1 MSRDGWAKATV
12 LADRGVIRLDGPEA
26 REFLQGLVSNDVRRV
41 GPERAIYAALLSPQ
55 GKYLFDF
62 IIAEHDGALLLDTE
76 AARLADLIRRLTMY
90 KLRAKVTVAD
100 ASGQFAVA
108 AAFGP
113 DTLASLGFDA
123 AAEAGSA
130 RAFAGSAGAFA
141 GGVATVDPRLASLG
155 GRLILPRDGV
165 EASFAAAN
173 LGPGTA
179 DEWDAWRLGLG
190 VPDSSRDILID
201 KSFLLESNFE
211 EMNGVDFN
219 KGCYVGQET
228 TTRSKFRGNVRKR
241 IFRVEAAEGTVPP
254 PGTPLMGA
262 GVEAGSL
269 REVGIMRSG
278 RNGQGLA
285 MVRLEELATAGGTL
299 TAEGISLRAIKPDWV
314 KIDEQ

>member
-12 LADRGVIRLDGPEA
+12 LADRGVIRLDGAEA
-26 REFLQGLVSNDVRRV
+26 RDFLQGLVSNDVRRV

-55 GKYLFDF
+55 GKFLFDF
-62 IIAEHDGALLLDTE
+62 IIMEHEGALLLDTE
-76 AARLADLIRRLTMY
+76 AARLADLVRRLTMY

-113 DTLASLGFDA
+113 AALASLGFEA
-123 AAEAGSA
+123 TAEAGSA
-130 RAFAGSAGAFA
+130 RPFA

-155 GRLILPRDGV
+155 GRLILPRDGA
-165 EASFAAAN
+165 EAAFAAAD
-173 LGPGTA
+173 LSAGTA
-179 DEWDAWRLGLG
+179 EEWDAWRLGLG
-190 VPDSSRDILID
+190 MPDSSRDILID

-241 IFRVEAAEGTVPP
+241 IFRVEAADGTVPP
-254 PGTPLMGA
+254 PGTPLMGP
-262 GVEAGSL
+262 GLEAGTL
-269 REVGIMRSG
+269 REVGSMRSG
-278 RNGQGLA
+278 H
-285 MVRLEELATAGGTL
+285 GGRPP
-299 TAEGISLRAIKPDWV
+299 SDHV
-314 KIDEQ
+314 

>member
-76 AARLADLIRRLTMY
+76 AARLADLVRRLTMY

-113 DTLASLGFDA
+113 DAAITLGFA
-123 AAEAGSA
+123 PAAEAGSA
-130 RAFAGSAGAFA
+130 LAFA
-141 GGVATVDPRLASLG
+141 GGVATLDPRLASLG
-155 GRLILPRDGV
+155 ARLILPRDGADAALA
-165 EASFAAAN
+165 ASGLAA
-173 LGPGTA
+173 GTA
-179 DEWDAWRLGLG
+179 EEWDAWRLGLG

-254 PGTPLMGA
+254 PGTPLMG
-262 GVEAGSL
+262 GG
-269 REVGIMRSG
+269 REVGTMRSG
-278 RNGQGLA
+278 RNAQGLA

>member
-12 LADRGVIRLDGPEA
+12 LADRGVIRLDGAEA
-26 REFLQGLVSNDVRRV
+26 RDFLQGLVSNDVRRV

-55 GKYLFDF
+55 GKFLFDF
-62 IIAEHDGALLLDTE
+62 IIMEHEGALLLDTE
-76 AARLADLIRRLTMY
+76 AARLADLVRRLTMY

-113 DTLASLGFDA
+113 AALASLGFEA
-123 AAEAGSA
+123 TAEAGSA
-130 RAFAGSAGAFA
+130 RPFA
-141 GGVATVDPRLASLG
+141 GGVATVDPRLAGLG
-155 GRLILPRDGV
+155 GRLILPRDGA
-165 EASFAAAN
+165 EAAFAAAD
-173 LGPGTA
+173 LSAGTA
-179 DEWDAWRLGLG
+179 EEWDAWRLGLG
-190 VPDSSRDILID
+190 MPDSSRDILID

-241 IFRVEAAEGTVPP
+241 IFRVEAADGTVPP
-254 PGTPLMGA
+254 PGTPLMGP
-262 GVEAGSL
+262 GLEAGTL
-269 REVGIMRSG
+269 REVGSMRSG
-278 RNGQGLA
+278 RDGQGLA
-285 MVRLEELATAGGTL
+285 MVRLEELAAAGGAL

>member
-76 AARLADLIRRLTMY
+76 AARLADLVRRLTMY

-100 ASGQFAVA
+100 ASGQFVVA

-113 DTLASLGFDA
+113 DALTSLGFEA

-130 RAFAGSAGAFA
+130 RAFA

-165 EASFAAAN
+165 EASFAEAGLAA
-173 LGPGTA
+173 GTA

-269 REVGIMRSG
+269 REVGTMRSG
-278 RNGQGLA
+278 RNGHGLA